1 MNNSLRAA
9 LAQGKTE
16 AVIAELLQRS
26 THDADLHNQV
36 VALSARYALYE
47 RQYLGNLEDP
57 SELNIE
63 LNKINAAVLDILDQL
78 GDAPAATP
86 PRNTRWI
93 KIIAIATLIGLLGGI
108 LLFSGSSLRD
118 LFGQKDQPSPSQTPA
133 PQSEAS
139 SAQAPAAPPVLPEQR
154 PSVKPEN
161 PLSVTCKTN
170 KGRGDLYFKNG
181 QSMRFYAKANQPC
194 YLRCIY
200 KLADGR
206 LMLLD
211 ADRQLSAAEADQWLV
226 VGPLFEAAEPFGEE
240 HMYVFAQDS
249 AFEPLKTRNDPDG
262 YIFITETLEDA
273 LRKSRSLRKKQNYAE
288 SELRLK
294 TVL

>member
-1 MNNSLRAA
+1 LVAIVVYSGSLF
-9 LAQGKTE
+9 GKKET
-16 AVIAELLQRS
+16 
-26 THDADLHNQV
+26 
-36 VALSARYALYE
+36 
-47 RQYLGNLEDP
+47 P
-57 SELNIE
+57 
-63 LNKINAAVLDILDQL
+63 
-78 GDAPAATP
+78 APAPT
-86 PRNTRWI
+86 T
-93 KIIAIATLIGLLGGI
+93 TT
-108 LLFSGSSLRD
+108 
-118 LFGQKDQPSPSQTPA
+118 TPA
-133 PQSEAS
+133 PQSAPE
-139 SAQAPAAPPVLPEQR
+139 QAPVSATARPETATPQ
-154 PSVKPEN
+154 ST
-161 PLSVTCKTN
+161 LSVTCKTN

-211 ADRQLSAAEADQWLV
+211 ADRQLSAAEVDQWLV

-240 HMYVFAQDS
+240 QMYVFAQSS

-262 YIFITETLEDA
+262 YIFITETLEES
-273 LRKSRSLRKKQNYAE
+273 LRKSRSLRKKQNFAE